1 MNQQE
6 LSVFASEREIVLSAL
21 RFNPDQ
27 FAATLYSDR
36 TTGPFWNRQTTTF
49 SPYLKSNDA
58 NLCCLI
64 GNLGNQ
70 VKPRLCLMSK
80 VEPLAQQGKE
90 GEILRVQI
98 GDIRQPQY
106 NILKVFN
113 LEDLKSSFFNG
124 SRNIPSMEEMFAC
137 FYPRTSQ
144 LTYLGSDT
152 FTNEYLVGFL
162 LDELYRRPQDLPP
175 APFPGINANAL
186 IPPFP
191 SNAPQNSKLDGV
203 THFIAST
210 ICNSGTS
217 KKGTI
222 IMEYADLGD
231 IVNIVLNPLTS
242 DFREAKVFIDQDNN
256 EFQSNSLKL
265 PIIIDI
271 IKQVVVNLDFLHTEV
286 EFNHGDLKAANLV
299 VKSVP
304 SNGNYKG
311 VIWNSNF
318 CVKLIDFAKSSL
330 TINDNNGRR
339 VRLFNYSAAAET
351 YLGVFPFKPV
361 LDSEFGEPYYIMDAN
376 FNASAL
382 AVIRHMAIP
391 FYFSWDTY
399 TFIVS
404 LLLIPE
410 IFYPIMTNR
419 ILKALLFDS
428 LWFPDE
434 LSTIYTR
441 IYSAILQGRPNS
453 YTIITEIL
461 KGLKLKCGA
470 NSVLLNNLKSIGN
483 Y

>member
-27 FAATLYSDR
+27 FAATLYSDK

-64 GNLGNQ
+64 GNLSNQ

-98 GDIRQPQY
+98 GDVRQPQY

-113 LEDLKSSFFNG
+113 IENLKSIFINS
-124 SRNIPSMEEMFAC
+124 SRNVPNIENTPAC
-137 FYPRTSQ
+137 FYPKISQ

-162 LDELYRRPQDLPP
+162 LDELYRRPQDLP
-175 APFPGINANAL
+175 APFLNGAIAPFRNDANAL
-186 IPPFP
+186 IP
-191 SNAPQNSKLDGV
+191 QNSRLDGI

-231 IVNIVLNPLTS
+231 IVNIVQNPLTS
-242 DFREAKVFIDQDNN
+242 DFREAKVFTDQANN

-265 PIIIDI
+265 PVIIDI
-271 IKQVVVNLDFLHTEV
+271 MKQVVVNLDFLHTEV
-286 EFNHGDLKAANLV
+286 EFNHGDLKATNLV

-311 VIWNSNF
+311 VVWNSNF
-318 CVKLIDFAKSSL
+318 SVKLIDFAKSSL
-330 TINDNNGRR
+330 TITDNTGRR

-361 LDSEFGEPYYIMDAN
+361 LDSEFGEPYYIMNAN
-376 FNASAL
+376 FNVSAL
-382 AVIRHMAIP
+382 AVIRHMGLP

-399 TFIVS
+399 TFLVS

-441 IYSAILQGRPNS
+441 IYTAILQGQPNS

-470 NSVLLNNLKSIGN
+470 NSILLNNLKSIGN

>member
-27 FAATLYSDR
+27 FAATLYSER
-36 TTGPFWNRQTTTF
+36 TSGPFWNRQTTTF
-49 SPYLKSNDA
+49 SPYLKSNDE

-64 GNLGNQ
+64 GNLGDQ
-70 VKPRLCLMSK
+70 IKPRLCLMSK

-98 GDIRQPQY
+98 GDIRAPQY

-124 SRNIPSMEEMFAC
+124 SRRVLSIEETPAC
-137 FYPRTSQ
+137 FYPKISE

-162 LDELYRRPQDLPP
+162 LDELYRRPQDLP
-175 APFPGINANAL
+175 APLPGNTPL
-186 IPPFP
+186 L
-191 SNAPQNSKLDGV
+191 APQKSKLDGI

-210 ICNSGTS
+210 ICNSGSS

-231 IVNIVLNPLTS
+231 IINIVQNPLTS
-242 DFREAKVFIDQDNN
+242 DFREVKAFIDQDNN

-265 PIIIDI
+265 PVIIDI
-271 IKQVVVNLDFLHTEV
+271 VKQVVANLDFLHTEV

-304 SNGNYKG
+304 SVGNYKG
-311 VIWNSNF
+311 VVWTSNF

-330 TINDNNGRR
+330 TITDNIGRR
-339 VRLFNYSAAAET
+339 VRLFNYSAAAES
-351 YLGVFPFKPV
+351 YLGIFPFKPV
-361 LDSEFGEPYYIMDAN
+361 LNSEFGEPYYIMDAN
-376 FNASAL
+376 FNVTAL
-382 AVIRHMAIP
+382 ALIRHMGIP

-419 ILKALLFDS
+419 ILKALLFNS

-441 IYSAILQGRPNS
+441 IYSAILQNKPNS
-453 YTIITEIL
+453 YTVITEIL

-470 NSVLLNNLKSIGN
+470 NSVLLNNLKSVGN